1 MDLDKLLENAYY
13 DPSQPASYSS
23 ADKLWRFVKN
33 QDGFENVKKK
43 QIRQW
48 LQLQDT
54 HTVHKPVRRKFKR
67 NPVIVPSID
76 YQWDIDLMDTSNLKR
91 YNKGITFL
99 LVAIDILSRYL
110 WVRPLKNKTAGEV
123 AKALKYIFKKN
134 RKPKIIRSDSGKEFT
149 NSKVQKLLKDM
160 GIKFF
165 TSNNE
170 VKANYVERVIQTL
183 RNKLFKYMNKKQSY
197 KYVNILQDLVKGYND
212 NYHRSIQTS
221 PSQVNK
227 DNEDKIWRLLYGSKL
242 LKREKYVFKPGDK
255 VRVAYTRGTFD
266 RGYEQQYSDEIFTVV
281 KLIPRNPPVYK
292 IVDFNGNS
300 IKGTFYKEEL
310 QRVYKDENSEYKT
323 EKILK
328 KRKRNGKTQ
337 YLVRWVGYPSEFDS
351 YVNEED
357 VRNLS

>member
-1 MDLDKLLENAYY
+1 
-13 DPSQPASYSS
+13 
-23 ADKLWRFVKN
+23 
-33 QDGFENVKKK
+33 
-43 QIRQW
+43 
-48 LQLQDT
+48 
-54 HTVHKPVRRKFKR
+54 
-67 NPVIVPSID
+67 
-76 YQWDIDLMDTSNLKR
+76 
-91 YNKGITFL
+91 
-99 LVAIDILSRYL
+99 
-110 WVRPLKNKTAGEV
+110 
-123 AKALKYIFKKN
+123 
-134 RKPKIIRSDSGKEFT
+134 
-149 NSKVQKLLKDM
+149 M

-165 TSNNE
+165 TANNE

-242 LKREKYVFKPGDK
+242 LKREKY
-255 VRVAYTRGTFD
+255 TRGTFD
-266 RGYEQQYSDEIFTVV
+266 RGYQQQYSDEIFNVV
-281 KLIPRNPPVYK
+281 KLIPRNPSVYK
-292 IVDFNGNS
+292 IVDFNGKP
-300 IKGTFYKEEL
+300 IKGTFI
-310 QRVYKDENSEYKT
+310 QRVYKDENSEYKI

-337 YLVRWVGYPSEFDS
+337 YIVRWVGYPSEFDS

>member
-1 MDLDKLLENAYY
+1 MDLDKLLENAFY

-76 YQWDIDLMDTSNLKR
+76 YQWDIDLMVTSNLKR

-134 RKPKIIRSDSGKEFT
+134 RKPKIMRSDSGKEFT
-149 NSKVQKLLKDM
+149 NSKVQKLFKGD
-160 GIKFF
+160 G
-165 TSNNE
+165 
-170 VKANYVERVIQTL
+170 
-183 RNKLFKYMNKKQSY
+183 NKVF
-197 KYVNILQDLVKGYND
+197 
-212 NYHRSIQTS
+212 H
-221 PSQVNK
+221 
-227 DNEDKIWRLLYGSKL
+227 SK
-242 LKREKYVFKPGDK
+242 
-255 VRVAYTRGTFD
+255 
-266 RGYEQQYSDEIFTVV
+266 
-281 KLIPRNPPVYK
+281 
-292 IVDFNGNS
+292 
-300 IKGTFYKEEL
+300 
-310 QRVYKDENSEYKT
+310 
-323 EKILK
+323 
-328 KRKRNGKTQ
+328 
-337 YLVRWVGYPSEFDS
+337 
-351 YVNEED
+351 
-357 VRNLS
+357 